1 MTSLTLG
8 DLNNPKPIRTSFNLN
23 QLHKNRLDANA
34 IPEQN
39 INFRQNI
46 KPLLKMNSQ
55 KFFGDFKDSSTSFDK
70 LMNKKQPCTNCSNQ
84 DNKYGA
90 LKFLKK

>member
-1 MTSLTLG
+1 MTPSTLG
-8 DLNNPKPIRTSFNLN
+8 DLNNPKPIITSFNLK

-34 IPEQN
+34 IPKQN
-39 INFRQNI
+39 IDFRQNI
-46 KPLLKMNSQ
+46 KPILKMNKQ
-55 KFFGDFKDSSTSFDK
+55 KFFGDFKDSQSSFDK
-70 LMNKKQPCTNCSNQ
+70 LMSMKQPCTNCSNQ